1 MKRFFAVISAL
12 AILLSL
18 FACGGKTTDDQNDGS
33 TDGSSDSLS
42 SDPSDIDS
50 HTADHLKYED
60 LPRTETFVIWSEDDH
75 PCIEIDYPDVRFD
88 THGNGMG
95 SENSLDYSIVTV
107 NAEQRMPDTS
117 LDDAFMTLLNGEDG
131 FHSVLK
137 MVNRSSYADITPEK
151 ETVTLA
157 CGREAIGFSGI
168 QPSDDYG
175 TLTDCPIFGY
185 CTFCNDIPVIVC
197 CILFNPDN
205 VGNEKLGELQH
216 YVEEMINT
224 ARCTVGE

>member
-151 ETVTLA
+151 ETVTPSPA
-157 CGREAIGFSGI
+157 AEKRSDFREYSRPTTTE
-168 QPSDDYG
+168 PS
-175 TLTDCPIFGY
+175 P
-185 CTFCNDIPVIVC
+185 
-197 CILFNPDN
+197 
-205 VGNEKLGELQH
+205 
-216 YVEEMINT
+216 T
-224 ARCTVGE
+224 APSSATAHSATTSR